1 MPREG
6 RRSQVL
12 GIIRQSHTALDDDQ
26 IAQAAKMNRV
36 YVNVVCRQLA
46 SERLIVRAPGPEGK
60 LVNMPERFR
69 RRWVWQSAGL
79 RHCAD
84 ACADNSS
91 VAFGFGIDQGGNG
104 RIAA

>member
-1 MPREG
+1 
-6 RRSQVL
+6 
-12 GIIRQSHTALDDDQ
+12 
-26 IAQAAKMNRV
+26 MNRV

-46 SERLIVRAPGPEGK
+46 SERLIVWAPGPEGK

-79 RHCAD
+79 RHCAS
-84 ACADNSS
+84 ACADTSS
-91 VAFGFGIDQGGNG
+91 VAFGFGVDQGGNG